1 MYKMRLEFQ
10 EIPPL
15 MAIGFIEGQDY
26 RILKICGDEIT
37 FESDEQIEDVDV
49 LEVSI
54 FNLTRSEY
62 QAFRFTDCELLQLK
76 QREFSCT
83 YTLKV
88 DIGQHEDFPYYS
100 GILRQL
106 AEFPQTASGPVQS
119 RLGSLDFLRNTQM
132 YDYEKDSDFHES
144 YELQLAEWFGPASRT
159 TIESGRHSRDDYE
172 LALAINNTR
181 LYKQVAQY
189 GYKALIQSEL
199 ERLGLDKHWLVS
211 QPLTRVYIGNDY
223 CPHLCP
229 DEEILCVLLAEA
241 LSAELDVTI
250 VLPSLTEAQL
260 EPVQRLLDN
269 LNEWCSS
276 AGKTVEV
283 TVNDWSL
290 FLLLEPYRQTITPVL
305 GKLLNKIKKDPRTQL
320 MFGYERHKEKM
331 QENNVSAPHYSAF
344 LNKWGITRF
353 EFEAH
358 GTSNRIPEGTHS
370 LHFPYYQINTSAF
383 CPLYAEC
390 VHFNIYKQKLV
401 EHCPQF
407 CGELCKLYPK
417 HVNMIGRGNSVF
429 GFDGTLLTEPDVLDQ
444 YVANGIDRLVFSV
457 E

>member
-1 MYKMRLEFQ
+1 
-10 EIPPL
+10 
-15 MAIGFIEGQDY
+15 MAIGFIGGQDY
-26 RILKICGDEIT
+26 RILKISGDEIT
-37 FESDEQIEDVDV
+37 LESDEQLAEVDG
-49 LEVSI
+49 LEVSL

-62 QAFRFTDCELLQLK
+62 QTFRFTDCELVQFQK
-76 QREFSCT
+76 REFSCT

-88 DIGQHEDFPYYS
+88 DLSQQEDFPFYS

-106 AEFPQTASGPVQS
+106 AEFPQAASGPVQS
-119 RLGSLDFLRNTQM
+119 RLGSLDFLSNTQL
-132 YDYEKDSDFHES
+132 YDYEQDSDFHDS
-144 YELQLAEWFGPASRT
+144 YEDQIAEWFGPASRMRMA
-159 TIESGRHSRDDYE
+159 SGRSPQVKYQ
-172 LALAINNTR
+172 LALAVNTTR
-181 LYKQVAQY
+181 LYKQVSRY
-189 GYKALIQSEL
+189 GYRALMQIEL
-199 ERLGLDKHWLVS
+199 ERLSLDRHWLLS

-229 DEEILCVLLAEA
+229 DEEMLTALLAEA
-241 LSAELDVTI
+241 QEAELDVTI

-260 EPVQRLLDN
+260 EPVKRLLDS
-269 LNEWCSS
+269 LNEWCLS
-276 AGKTVEV
+276 ARKTVEV

-290 FLLLEPYRQTITPVL
+290 FILLEPYRQTIIPVL
-305 GKLLNKIKKDPRTQL
+305 GKLLNKIKKDPRTPL
-320 MFGYERHKEKM
+320 MFGYERHKDKL
-331 QENNVSAPHYSAF
+331 QENNVNAPHYLTF
-344 LNKWGITRF
+344 LNRWGVNRF

-358 GTSNRIPEGTHS
+358 GTGNRIPEGAHS

-417 HVNMIGRGNSVF
+417 QANMIGRGNSVF
-429 GFDGTLLTEPDVLDQ
+429 GFDGTLLTEPDVLGQ
-444 YVANGIDRLVFSV
+444 YVASGIDRLVFSV